1 MMSWRSIL
9 IFVALALAF
18 GLAFGLV
25 TSVVYMTEPPD
36 PETTRNNVIKDSKR
50 VHRPND
56 FLENFKEENKP
67 FILQGVYNLQD
78 SASNQTIIRVEVGTV
93 GESLA
98 VQISSQMLSAVKI
111 RVVPFNP

>member
-1 MMSWRSIL
+1 MQMSWLSIL
-9 IFVALALAF
+9 IFVALA
-18 GLAFGLV
+18 FGLV
-25 TSVVYMTEPPD
+25 TAVVYMTEPPD

-67 FILQGVYNLQD
+67 FVSQGVYNLQD

-98 VQISSQMLSAVKI
+98 VQISSQMLSAEKI